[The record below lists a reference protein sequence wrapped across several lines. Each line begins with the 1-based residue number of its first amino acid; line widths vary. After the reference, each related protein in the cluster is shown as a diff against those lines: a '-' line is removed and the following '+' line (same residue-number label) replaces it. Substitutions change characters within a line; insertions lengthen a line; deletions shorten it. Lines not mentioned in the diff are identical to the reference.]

1 MQVMV
6 GQALRV
12 PSFEDFL
19 WGHESSLW
27 WENEKRE
34 KRGARVCRGM
44 CSRSQTPP
52 PKVEYLH
59 LDTHPGT
66 LPESSDVVLLLLLSV
81 DQRKS

>member
-1 MQVMV
+1 M
-6 GQALRV
+6 
-12 PSFEDFL
+12 
-19 WGHESSLW
+19 
-27 WENEKRE
+27 
-34 KRGARVCRGM
+34 CRGM